1 MDIFLQFTKQTGQNY
16 LGQIYAFTPGLQFN
30 QPVALLNSWK
40 APGQISPYQVLSG
53 QQGQTIN
60 SAQNFIQ
67 SSGAYSD
74 ASFIRVKTI
83 VFSYALPVSQ
93 LKKLSVQNIRIYLSA
108 QNLFTI
114 TGYKGNDPESQAFYG
129 VPPLKTIS
137 CGIQTNF

>member
-1 MDIFLQFTKQTGQNY
+1 MDVFIQYSKQEGQNY
-16 LGQIYAFTPGLQFN
+16 LGQIYSFVPGLEYN
-30 QPVALLNSWK
+30 QPATLLNTWK
-40 APGQISPYQVLSG
+40 APGQVAPYQVLSG
-53 QQGQTIN
+53 QQGQTLN

-74 ASFIRVKTI
+74 ASYIRVKTI
-83 VFSYALPVSQ
+83 SFSYTLPPGL
-93 LKKLSVQNIRIYLSA
+93 LKRLNVQNIRVYLAA

-114 TGYKGNDPESQAFYG
+114 TGYKGNDPETQNFYG